1 MTKDEGTDER
11 KVTIDESRFLK
22 KRGQKMGKLRPASV
36 LLIMLLLFPV
46 QACTNSDN
54 DKEAA
59 VFKKQPE
66 LQMIRPQR
74 PVNIK
79 LKRNASGSYSWE
91 VKGNDPDK
99 VLEADE
105 KLRKS
110 LGKE

>member
-1 MTKDEGTDER
+1 
-11 KVTIDESRFLK
+11 
-22 KRGQKMGKLRPASV
+22 MGKLRPASV

-91 VKGNDPDK
+91 LKGNDPDK
-99 VLEADE
+99 IIEVDSRLKGA
-105 KLRKS
+105 L
-110 LGKE
+110 KE